1 MAPGPVQGRGIE
13 ERWAGLTTRS
23 PPVLSSGWPLCGG
36 RPSLPSA
43 SWVSGG
49 LTCSFLDPGV
59 TQGLGQSQCRAGWW
73 ALPNLLSSHSLG
85 CRQGPVLRAVPG
97 EGHPVPP
104 GWGRGACA
112 RTAAGA
118 MLLLGHPGG
127 QAPPGSVHMGAPL
140 LPSAPARVLPLC
152 PGALPLCPGA
162 QAPPSVHPSAV
173 HVDVSA
179 PFRPQASH
187 GRVQPGLLSVSVSVG
202 SQVTSWPRADPG
214 GRGSGHDCPGGG
226 SAVPST
232 CSRARVGHGQGCWT
246 LSGAEAGGR
255 MGHGSLGR
263 SL

>member
-1 MAPGPVQGRGIE
+1 MAPGPVEGRGIE

-59 TQGLGQSQCRAGWW
+59 TQGLGQSQCRAGQW
-73 ALPNLLSSHSLG
+73 ALPNLLSSRSLG
-85 CRQGPVLRAVPG
+85 CRQRPVLRAVPW
-97 EGHPVPP
+97 EGHPIPP

-112 RTAAGA
+112 RTAVGA
-118 MLLLGHPGG
+118 VLLLGRPGD
-127 QAPPGSVHMGAPL
+127 QAPPGSVRMGAPL
-140 LPSAPARVLPLC
+140 LPSAPARV
-152 PGALPLCPGA
+152 LPLCPGA

-187 GRVQPGLLSVSVSVG
+187 GRVQPGLLSVSVSAWFTGVLL
-202 SQVTSWPRADPG
+202 A
-214 GRGSGHDCPGGG
+214 
-226 SAVPST
+226 PS
-232 CSRARVGHGQGCWT
+232 RPWGKG
-246 LSGAEAGGR
+246 
-255 MGHGSLGR
+255 LGP
-263 SL
+263 